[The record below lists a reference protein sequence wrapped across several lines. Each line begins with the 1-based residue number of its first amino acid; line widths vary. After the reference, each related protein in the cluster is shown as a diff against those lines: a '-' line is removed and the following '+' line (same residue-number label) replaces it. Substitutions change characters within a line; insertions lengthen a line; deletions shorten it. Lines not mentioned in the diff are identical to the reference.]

1 MFAFAIE
8 QLGAQDEIAHRA
20 CMWAARAGQTCGNG
34 AAYGGVFAK
43 VWRFKRQH
51 LAFFSQ
57 GRFNFQ

>member
-8 QLGAQDEIAHRA
+8 QLGAQDEIAYRA
-20 CMWAARAGQTCGNG
+20 CMRATGARQTCGNS

-43 VWRFKRQH
+43 VWWLKRQH